1 MRFPLLMLHIA
12 GGMMGMLS
20 GTAAMIFRKGS
31 FLHILAGRVF
41 VGAMLTMGTCATWL
55 AILKHDPNNI
65 GGGIM
70 TFYLIM
76 TAWLTARRK
85 DGETRRFD
93 WAALVIPLVLG
104 ILTWKNGIDAFR
116 GGTGEKFGVPT
127 GMHLFLGSVLLLA
140 AAGDLRMLLNGGV
153 SGAKRVG
160 RHLWRM
166 CFGLFIASGSFFFG
180 GGNRPLRLLT
190 SLRIARFLPSSFF
203 TMGVY
208 IVLTILPLVLLVFWA
223 LRVRLSKRVGGV
235 FGKQLAAGQNLG
247 S

>member
-12 GGMMGMLS
+12 GGMFGMLS
-20 GTAAMIFRKGS
+20 GTVALIFRKGS
-31 FLHILAGRVF
+31 PVHILAGRVF
-41 VGAMLTMGTCATWL
+41 VAAMLTLGVSASWL
-55 AILKHDPNNI
+55 AILKNDPNNF

-85 DGETRRFD
+85 DGETSRFD

-104 ILTWKNGIDAFR
+104 ILTWKNGIDAFL
-116 GGTGEKFGVPT
+116 GGTGEKYGVPT

-140 AAGDLRMLLNGGV
+140 AVGDIRMLLNGGV
-153 SGAKRVG
+153 SGAKRLG

-180 GGNRPLRLLT
+180 GGNRPLRLLS
-190 SLRIARFLPSSFF
+190 SLGIARFLPSAFF

-208 IVLTILPLVLLVFWA
+208 IVLTVLPLVLLVFWA
-223 LRVRLSKRVGGV
+223 LRVRFAKRAGRMVV
-235 FGKQLAAGQNLG
+235 KQPAAGLAR
-247 S
+247 

>member
-1 MRFPLLMLHIA
+1 MFHSILLPLHIA
-12 GGMMGMLS
+12 GGMVGLLS
-20 GTAAMIFRKGS
+20 GAAAMIFRKGS
-31 FLHILAGRVF
+31 LLHILAGRVF
-41 VGAMLTMGTCATWL
+41 VVAMLTMGTCATWL

-85 DGETRRFD
+85 DGETSRFD

-116 GGTGEKFGVPT
+116 GGTGEKYGVPT

-153 SGAKRVG
+153 SGAKRLG

-190 SLRIARFLPSSFF
+190 SLGIARFLPSSFF

-208 IVLTILPLVLLVFWA
+208 MILTILPLVLLIFWA
-223 LRVRLSKRVGGV
+223 LRVRLSKRTSSI
-235 FGKQLAAGQNLG
+235 FGKQPAAG
-247 S
+247 